1 METISGFGSAQTGD
15 SIYASKY
22 TSQLQLKFNYF
33 GDIVSCQLK
42 TCKGTHQLPHNYP
55 LFPILDTSF
64 SSILFSNLLSDLFS
78 LSILINSPSPL
89 GLLESSRIVG
99 APQGESNFHIFHLLM
114 EHIGSDGSAY
124 PFLANTSHTFA
135 LKVSLPSIQVSGN
148 RKHCCFQ
155 FIDCTLISLFILLF
169 LLTRTV
175 QI

>member
-42 TCKGTHQLPHNYP
+42 TC
-55 LFPILDTSF
+55 
-64 SSILFSNLLSDLFS
+64 
-78 LSILINSPSPL
+78 
-89 GLLESSRIVG
+89 LLESSRIVG

-135 LKVSLPSIQVSGN
+135 LKVSLPSIQNSLIELGMAEEEKEHVINILTAILILGQVQYESEEDVSN
-148 RKHCCFQ
+148 Y
-155 FIDCTLISLFILLF
+155 
-169 LLTRTV
+169 
-175 QI
+175 